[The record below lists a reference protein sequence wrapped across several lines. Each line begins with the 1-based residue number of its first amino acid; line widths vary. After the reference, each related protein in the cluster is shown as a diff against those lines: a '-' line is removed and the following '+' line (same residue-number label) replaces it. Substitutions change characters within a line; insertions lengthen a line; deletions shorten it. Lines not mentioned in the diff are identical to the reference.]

1 MRGEESEVETSY
13 ANKQPDWTHGATD
26 SGASPAERLADFP
39 EVGGTYE

>member
-13 ANKQPDWTHGATD
+13 ATKQPDWTHDREAY

-39 EVGGTYE
+39 ASVDAA